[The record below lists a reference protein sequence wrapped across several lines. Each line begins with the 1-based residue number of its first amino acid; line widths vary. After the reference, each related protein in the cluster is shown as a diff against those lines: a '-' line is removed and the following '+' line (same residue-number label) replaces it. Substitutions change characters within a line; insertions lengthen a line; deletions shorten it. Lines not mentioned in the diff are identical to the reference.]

1 MQTSTV
7 STDNLLVWSE
17 QFNLFNLITPWTVD
31 GKAVEEYDNWCNTAE
46 IQCVQFLN
54 VYMYIYFYMYRVYT
68 WYYVTDTWHV
78 HVFTVYAWLSEM
90 YKYLI

>member
-31 GKAVEEYDNWCNTAE
+31 GNAVEKYDNWCNTAE

-54 VYMYIYFYMYRVYT
+54 VYIYFHMYGYIPGIMLQIHDMCK
-68 WYYVTDTWHV
+68 YL
-78 HVFTVYAWLSEM
+78 YAWLSEM